1 MSTTI
6 TSTARSTLRPLGR
19 TTIVGGLGIVAA
31 GAVAAVDANVA
42 DSAWFGFAGASALL
56 ATAGVLGLRHATYAV
71 PLARKT
77 LTAVSVTMTLF
88 ALAHFYA
95 VADQDRAIPFFS
107 AFMMLSA
114 LGLIVAGIAIVRAQL
129 WSGPARVLPLVT
141 GVWPLTIP
149 IGLALGDVPHFVAIA
164 LWGVCWTALG
174 RLLLHLNKRAE
185 LCQA

>member
-1 MSTTI
+1 MSTI
-6 TSTARSTLRPLGR
+6 TTTTTRPALRPLGW

-31 GAVAAVDANVA
+31 GTVAAIDANVA

-56 ATAGVLGLRHATYAV
+56 ATAGVLGLRRAV
-71 PLARKT
+71 TLPLARKT
-77 LTAVSVTMTLF
+77 LTVVSVTMTLF

-114 LGLIVAGIAIVRAQL
+114 LGLIIAGIAILRTEH

-141 GVWPLTIP
+141 GLWPLTIP

-164 LWGVCWTALG
+164 LWGLCWTALG
-174 RLLLHLNKRAE
+174 RLLLHLSDRPDSVA
-185 LCQA
+185 

>member
-1 MSTTI
+1 MSTI
-6 TSTARSTLRPLGR
+6 TTTARSALRPLGW

-56 ATAGVLGLRHATYAV
+56 ATAGVLGLRRAVAV
-71 PLARKT
+71 PLARKA
-77 LTAVSVTMTLF
+77 LGAVAVTMTLF

-107 AFMMLSA
+107 ACMMLSA
-114 LGLIVAGIAIVRAQL
+114 LGLIVAGVAILRARL
-129 WSGPARVLPLVT
+129 WSGAARALPLVT
-141 GVWPLTIP
+141 GLWPLTIP

-174 RLLLHLNKRAE
+174 RLLLYLSDRPDPVAR
-185 LCQA
+185 

>member
-1 MSTTI
+1 MSTI
-6 TSTARSTLRPLGR
+6 TTTAARPALRPLGW

-31 GAVAAVDANVA
+31 GTVAAIDANIA

-56 ATAGVLGLRHATYAV
+56 ATAGVLGLRSAAV

-77 LTAVSVTMTLF
+77 LTVVSVTMTLF

-114 LGLIVAGIAIVRAQL
+114 LGLIVAGIAILRARL
-129 WSGPARVLPLVT
+129 WTGPARALPLLT
-141 GVWPLTIP
+141 GLWPLTIP

-164 LWGVCWTALG
+164 LWGVCWTLLG
-174 RLLLHLNKRAE
+174 RLLLHLSDPVAWTHK
-185 LCQA
+185 